1 MASGPVL
8 GLWSV
13 ILEPGQSL
21 DQQTRPGIQIT
32 NICLDEEITGNDR
45 CVVKM
50 KYADFEDS
58 DDEDSDEELD
68 DDESDDSERVQ
79 LPKIVSKEAVI
90 AILTPG
96 KTEQVSVSITVPEEA
111 EVVEFTVSGKN
122 KVHLVGHYFTQEF
135 DEDPYGTDEYDSED
149 ESIDSD
155 LAGGSDDDSDIDMSA
170 LLANGDDD
178 SDDDSARFEEIP
190 ELKAEKAVKK
200 ADKAEKTAEAATKKA
215 DAAAVKSL
223 KRPADD
229 EADESAD
236 LSGLSKNQRKKLA
249 KKMKKD
255 GGEAAPAAAAAPAP
269 AAAPAAKKD
278 AAQKKKPEPQTL
290 AGGLVIED
298 AKLGDGPVA
307 RAGKKVSMRYIGK
320 LQNGKVFDSNT
331 KGSPLTF
338 TLGRGEV
345 ISGWDKGVDG
355 LKVGGER
362 RLTIPPAMAY
372 GKKGVSGI
380 PPNSTLIFDV
390 KLLSVK

>member
-1 MASGPVL
+1 MLPELTGS
-8 GLWSV
+8 
-13 ILEPGQSL
+13 Q
-21 DQQTRPGIQIT
+21 
-32 NICLDEEITGNDR
+32 LDEEITGNDR

-215 DAAAVKSL
+215 DAAAVK
-223 KRPADD
+223 R
-229 EADESAD
+229 
-236 LSGLSKNQRKKLA
+236 
-249 KKMKKD
+249 
-255 GGEAAPAAAAAPAP
+255 
-269 AAAPAAKKD
+269 
-278 AAQKKKPEPQTL
+278 
-290 AGGLVIED
+290 
-298 AKLGDGPVA
+298 
-307 RAGKKVSMRYIGK
+307 
-320 LQNGKVFDSNT
+320 
-331 KGSPLTF
+331 
-338 TLGRGEV
+338 
-345 ISGWDKGVDG
+345 
-355 LKVGGER
+355 
-362 RLTIPPAMAY
+362 
-372 GKKGVSGI
+372 
-380 PPNSTLIFDV
+380 
-390 KLLSVK
+390 

>member
-1 MASGPVL
+1 MGNCHLSHPQMASGPVL

-122 KVHLVGHYFTQEF
+122 KVHLVGHYFTREF

-200 ADKAEKTAEAATKKA
+200 AD
-215 DAAAVKSL
+215 AAAVKSL

-229 EADESAD
+229 EADESAA

-278 AAQKKKPEPQTL
+278 AAQKKK
-290 AGGLVIED
+290 V
-298 AKLGDGPVA
+298 
-307 RAGKKVSMRYIGK
+307 KK
-320 LQNGKVFDSNT
+320 
-331 KGSPLTF
+331 
-338 TLGRGEV
+338 
-345 ISGWDKGVDG
+345 
-355 LKVGGER
+355 
-362 RLTIPPAMAY
+362 
-372 GKKGVSGI
+372 
-380 PPNSTLIFDV
+380 
-390 KLLSVK
+390 